1 MSDDPTGDGG
11 AKIPVA
17 ICPICGKPAAE
28 RHRPFCSHRCAL
40 IDLGRWLGGNYH
52 VPAGKGNEE
61 EEDQPSGFD
70 ESDDTD

>member
-1 MSDDPTGDGG
+1 MSDDPTREGG
-11 AKIPVA
+11 AKIPA
-17 ICPICGKPAAE
+17 GLCPICGKPAAE

-52 VPAGKGNEE
+52 VPARGGNEE
-61 EEDQPSGFD
+61 EEDRPSGFD